1 MRTNI
6 VIDDAIMKEAMMLS
20 KLKTKKAVVETGLKL
35 LVQIK
40 KQEQIKSLRGKL
52 KWDGDLEKMRL
63 NH

>member
-63 NH
+63 DH